1 MSSLIDAF
9 RGPESKKSGAVRRP
23 GQGSNAQ
30 GVSKPGKSMST
41 GRSPENSDSMMK
53 RFMREKRVRSL
64 KRETLP

>member
-9 RGPESKKSGAVRRP
+9 RGPLSKETGSIRSP
-23 GQGSNAQ
+23 GSGSNAQ
-30 GVSKPGKSMST
+30 GVSKPGKSIST

-53 RFMREKRVRSL
+53 RFMRESRVRLL